1 MRVEVSSPQFSLWR
15 KKNWLFFDVSAGCLN
30 YWRDPKIN
38 PRWYWRCLLY
48 WQVMFKSK
56 VCSCACM
63 EREWWRLLRMSA
75 TQNVLPCLEIPCKD
89 QKLTFML
96 FGTDGSY
103 CFVKNTSRYY
113 ENEKPSLFFSIIF
126 SANRNQPHPNLC
138 RKRQKSY
145 SINGIIVS
153 TPHWLIQLTKNSSPF
168 SFFTFFVY
176 KNETWFSPSLTM
188 VLSGLSTLDQIQW
201 LWLRKISS
209 KNGQ

>member
-1 MRVEVSSPQFSLWR
+1 MGTSVSQIQCFRVCFACRRRFFNLLKKVLIKVLNASRSVTSAIFPLK

-56 VCSCACM
+56 VCSCAYM

-75 TQNVLPCLEIPCKD
+75 TQNVLPCFEIPCKD
-89 QKLTFML
+89 QKLTFIL

-113 ENEKPSLFFSIIF
+113 ENEKPSFFFNNFLRQSQ
-126 SANRNQPHPNLC
+126 SA
-138 RKRQKSY
+138 
-145 SINGIIVS
+145 
-153 TPHWLIQLTKNSSPF
+153 TPEP
-168 SFFTFFVY
+168 
-176 KNETWFSPSLTM
+176 
-188 VLSGLSTLDQIQW
+188 
-201 LWLRKISS
+201 LRKKAKKLFHQWHNRVDSSLVDTVNQKFISFLFLYIFCL
-209 KNGQ
+209 